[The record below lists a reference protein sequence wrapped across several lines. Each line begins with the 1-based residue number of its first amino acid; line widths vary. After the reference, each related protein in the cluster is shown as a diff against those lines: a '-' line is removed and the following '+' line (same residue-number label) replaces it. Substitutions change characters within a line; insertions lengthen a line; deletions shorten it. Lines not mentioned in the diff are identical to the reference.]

1 MRPLALAAAASLFL
15 ATAAPGGEI
24 VGSAF
29 TSGNWEGAA
38 YTFDDTGEFSHCAI
52 SVGYVNGDY
61 LYLSVN
67 SDATVTVGVESPGF
81 RFRPNESFPVS
92 LHIDN
97 RRPFNG
103 TATALEE
110 TFIIV
115 TIHDFQGAMRAL
127 TQGRGLRVEGRTQL
141 GNFDLT
147 GSYRALEAARQ
158 CAIDQLDFAARG
170 GVPKTLAPSEPA
182 APPPPATAA
191 APPATDRT
199 VLFQIATEMISEIGA
214 PRFRYL
220 DASESREIAGQEAVF
235 WVSEEAGILGGVVVL
250 PLEGAALRESDP
262 GDLSFV
268 SADCLGDVATTTRS
282 MTLEGLEAREIRALC
297 VEAEGNVET
306 ILTKIRVDDLA
317 LYTILAFGE
326 GAVADSSQARRQL
339 SESVALRAASYVAG
353 SPAQGGGKT
362 RRVAP

>member
-1 MRPLALAAAASLFL
+1 MKSPILAAVASLFL
-15 ATAAPGGEI
+15 TGAALGAEI
-24 VGSAF
+24 AGSAF
-29 TSGNWEGAA
+29 NSGNWEGAA
-38 YTFDDTGEFSHCAI
+38 YTFDESGEFSHCAI

-67 SDATVTVGVESPGF
+67 SDATVTVGIESHSF
-81 RFRPNESFPVS
+81 RFRPDESFPVS
-92 LHIDN
+92 LRIDN

-110 TFIIV
+110 TFIVV
-115 TIHDFQGAMRAL
+115 TIQDFQGAMRAL

-147 GSYRALEAARQ
+147 GSFRALEAARS

-182 APPPPATAA
+182 APPAPDTAA

-199 VLFQIATEMISEIGA
+199 MLFQIATEMISEIGV

-220 DASESREIAGQEAVF
+220 DASESRDIAGQESVF
-235 WVSEEAGILGGVVVL
+235 WVSEETGVLGGVVIL
-250 PLEGAALRESDP
+250 ALDGASLRDSDP

-297 VEAEGNVET
+297 VEAEGTVET

-326 GAVADSSQARRQL
+326 GAASDSSQARRQI
-339 SESVALRAASYVAG
+339 SEAVALRAASYVAG
-353 SPAQGGGKT
+353 SPATGGKA
-362 RRVAP
+362 RQAEP